1 MPSLLILKGQR
12 RQADTLSPDTQWPLI
27 TWFQYSFL
35 LAWKSFSPQLFKQ
48 YHISS
53 NLSEI
58 KWLTPYWISE
68 GFAEKKITEFNCS
81 GECTNLVYFDLLI
94 RGEIISNWIHVLLTR
109 SETYN
114 YSDTKALS
122 ESNFMYM
129 QTWNILHDY
138 NYSVSED
145 KFRELLIIL
154 LSDHPWAYNSFPCLH
169 QSLVFL
175 TLIRIFW
182 LFLTWI
188 LLK

>member
-129 QTWNILHDY
+129 QLGTYYMIITILY
-138 NYSVSED
+138 LKINLENCLSFFS
-145 KFRELLIIL
+145 LTIPGLIAPF
-154 LSDHPWAYNSFPCLH
+154 H
-169 QSLVFL
+169 VF
-175 TLIRIFW
+175 ISHWYF
-182 LFLTWI
+182 
-188 LLK
+188 